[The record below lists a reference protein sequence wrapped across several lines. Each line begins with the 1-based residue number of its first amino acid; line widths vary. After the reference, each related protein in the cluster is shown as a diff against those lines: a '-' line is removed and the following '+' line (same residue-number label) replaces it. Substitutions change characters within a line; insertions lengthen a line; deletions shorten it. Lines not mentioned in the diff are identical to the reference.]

1 MPLLN
6 STSQIKSYARSL
18 ALAIIMH
25 QSYKKN
31 MPPSLGYNVW
41 EMYGK
46 SLLFSPRNVH
56 FTLSKM
62 TIANQTQLTSICF
75 GCDRAAL
82 SASSLVGELSVT
94 LRDLPHTLFGSLAS
108 NAAPIRYNLRIVT
121 DIAIVGPRTLVGA
134 PVSDGGDSNMRYRAQ
149 RPKNTSPV
157 LWRQSVSPHSIG
169 QRFPPS

>member
-1 MPLLN
+1 MIP
-6 STSQIKSYARSL
+6 I
-18 ALAIIMH
+18 
-25 QSYKKN
+25 
-31 MPPSLGYNVW
+31 GYNVW

-108 NAAPIRYNLRIVT
+108 NAAPMRPQSTVQRPSLHCRLSARIAMRHFMRRVH
-121 DIAIVGPRTLVGA
+121 DRQAHVDRGRVEKDEAPLVGWQ
-134 PVSDGGDSNMRYRAQ
+134 VGKQ
-149 RPKNTSPV
+149 
-157 LWRQSVSPHSIG
+157 
-169 QRFPPS
+169 

>member
-1 MPLLN
+1 MIP
-6 STSQIKSYARSL
+6 I
-18 ALAIIMH
+18 
-25 QSYKKN
+25 
-31 MPPSLGYNVW
+31 GYNVW

-108 NAAPIRYNLRIVT
+108 TVTTHPIEGRHFIFLFFYFLFFFALRF
-121 DIAIVGPRTLVGA
+121 
-134 PVSDGGDSNMRYRAQ
+134 S
-149 RPKNTSPV
+149 
-157 LWRQSVSPHSIG
+157 
-169 QRFPPS
+169 